1 MKTVKTQ
8 FKYAD
13 STTRLYAFDCDDSLA
28 AGVKDKVIAINT
40 SLAGGTDDG
49 LSTFFVSDAGN
60 NFVQISGATI
70 ESVYSEPVDIAPEDN
85 S

>member
-13 STTRLYAFDCDDSLA
+13 DSTRLYAFNCDDSLA
-28 AGVKDKVIAINT
+28 AGVKSKVIAIND
-40 SLAGGTDDG
+40 SLAASTAGG
-49 LSTFFVSDAGN
+49 LESFFVSDAGE
-60 NFVQISGATI
+60 NFVQISGATL
-70 ESVYSEPVDIAPEDN
+70 ESVYSEPLTIAPN